1 MDMPNT
7 LNIEVKKVEYYQMSY
22 TDLEVLLE
30 DFFGDGQFVELAA
43 EFECVNGT
51 TLYFTVEETP
61 NLDKR
66 LAELKKH
73 KSRFGSIGD
82 PSIAVETVL
91 EYYAVNGH
99 IPFGKYL
106 VCVC

>member
-1 MDMPNT
+1 MLNT
-7 LNIEVKKVEYYQMSY
+7 KDIKVEKVEYYEIDYCDVQ
-22 TDLEVLLE
+22 TLLE
-30 DFFGDGQFVELAA
+30 EFYGDGDSVALAA
-43 EFECVNGT
+43 EFECDNGT
-51 TLYFTVEETP
+51 TLYFTVQENP
-61 NLDKR
+61 DLDKR

-73 KSRFGSIGD
+73 KSRFDSIGD

-106 VCVC
+106 VCVCW